1 MTVDIRLAAG
11 LVAAALLA
19 AGCGPARP
27 GAASAT
33 LQVIPALASG
43 GGATASMGL
52 AEPAYPVPARV
63 EYRVQGALPALPT
76 RATAYTL
83 GGDTTS
89 DRVSRLASAL
99 GVTGSVSSDSQGW
112 TVSGG
117 GSSLRVRRE
126 PGLPWQLVEGG
137 GAGVGFS
144 GCAVAVPGRP
154 VVAPG
159 ATAPPPVRIEPT
171 TPLPC
176 ASPTPVPG
184 LPSKT
189 EAEQRA
195 TSVLRT
201 AGLDTTG
208 STVEA
213 SGGISEWFVSV
224 TPAVGGV
231 QLSGAG
237 WSVTVGPHGVVLF
250 GSGWLATPTSAGQYP
265 LVGVQ
270 AGLDRLRAG
279 GRWIVRGGPG
289 PVPLLGIAAG
299 GQNISSSASSVPPA
313 VPAAPIEVAPA
324 VPAAPIAPVPVPTK
338 GAPVSV
344 PPAPIPAAMLT
355 VTGVHLGLA
364 WGTPVTANGQAWLV
378 PVYVFELAG
387 GGTVPVLAVA
397 DGVVA
402 TPPAVTPGVKILP
415 APAPALPEGGA
426 TTPNR

>member
-1 MTVDIRLAAG
+1 MSIDIRLAAG

-27 GAASAT
+27 GGASAT
-33 LQVIPALASG
+33 LQAIPALASG

-63 EYRVQGALPALPT
+63 EYRVQGTLPSLPA
-76 RATAYTL
+76 AAAAYTL
-83 GGDTTS
+83 GRDTTS

-99 GVTGSVSSDSQGW
+99 GVTGGVSSDSQGW

-117 GSSLRVRRE
+117 GSSLHVQRE
-126 PGLPWQLVEGG
+126 PGLPWQLAQGG

-154 VVAPG
+154 AVAPG

-195 TSVLRT
+195 TSVLRA

-208 STVEA
+208 KTVEA
-213 SGGISEWFVSV
+213 SGGITEWFVSV

-231 QLSGAG
+231 PLSGAG
-237 WSVTVGPHGVVLF
+237 WSVTVGPDGVVLF

-265 LVGVQ
+265 LVGVA

-279 GRWIVRGGPG
+279 GRWILRGGPG

-299 GQNISSSASSVPPA
+299 GSNASSSVASPPQA
-313 VPAAPIEVAPA
+313 VQVAP
-324 VPAAPIAPVPVPTK
+324 VAPIAPVPPPATKVPTHI
-338 GAPVSV
+338 GTPV
-344 PPAPIPAAMLT
+344 PIQPAVLT

-364 WGTPVTANGQAWLV
+364 WGMPVTATGQAWLV

-387 GGTVPVLAVA
+387 GGTVPVIAIA
-397 DGVVA
+397 DGLIA

-415 APAPALPEGGA
+415 APAPALPEGAA
-426 TTPNR
+426 TTPNG